1 MWELSMSEIKLILKT
16 SDIPEDNEWR
26 ELADKIGIE
35 AVLSLSEAW
44 QGNKVYIPKP
54 SYFYD
59 FAKKPTK
66 PLSGK

>member
-1 MWELSMSEIKLILKT
+1 MSEIKLILKT
-16 SDIPEDNEWR
+16 ADIPEDSEWR

-59 FAKKPTK
+59 FAKKSINK
-66 PLSGK
+66 PSS